1 MGLQSKT
8 HGPVSLSKLRDVLKN
23 LEQDKHKQKV
33 NPMTLLGR
41 MTAVAD
47 HPESTDRAASFVGAA
62 LFVPTQPMPCATGK
76 RVPAPEG
83 VA

>member
-23 LEQDKHKQKV
+23 LEQDKHKQKG
-33 NPMTLLGR
+33 NPMTLLER

-47 HPESTDRAASFVGAA
+47 HQESTDRAASFVCAV